1 MQLIAPD
8 VLESARGLSNGAAAF
23 LALVGLLLWLTG
35 WRWHRF
41 WIVFGITLTAGL
53 IGLSAGHSSGGRQ
66 VMVIGVLLAVS
77 AGLLALELAK
87 VLSFVTGGMAAWA
100 GTQSIFPQSQELW
113 PIFLA
118 GGLVGVLLY
127 QLWTMLTTSF
137 LGVLIT
143 WHFGLI
149 LIDNLAKSKFVA
161 VEFAQKNAQ
170 ALNGG
175 VIAVTIIGVFVQAWI
190 TVIEPVESPSEPSPA
205 ATSTTAWLRGL
216 FRLKFAKA

>member
-8 VLESARGLSNGAAAF
+8 VLESARGLSNGASAF

-41 WIVFGITLTAGL
+41 WIVFGITLSAGL
-53 IGLSAGHSSGGRQ
+53 IGLNAGHSSGGRQ

-87 VLSFVTGGMAAWA
+87 VLSFITGGMAAWVGA
-100 GTQSIFPQSQELW
+100 QTIFPQSQELW

-127 QLWTMLTTSF
+127 QLWTMLSTSF

-143 WHFGLI
+143 WHFGI
-149 LIDNLAKSKFVA
+149 IMIENLAKSKFTA
-161 VEFAQKNAQ
+161 VEFAKEHAQ

-190 TVIEPVESPSEPSPA
+190 TVIEPVEAADRPNPA
-205 ATSTTAWLRGL
+205 STTTTAWLRGL
-216 FRLKFAKA
+216 FRFNLAKA